1 MLKEVE
7 DKKEKI
13 LKETEE
19 DNKQQVHEAG
29 RRQCRDGLGRF
40 GSAADW
46 RLTA

>member
-7 DKKEKI
+7 DKKEEI

-29 RRQCRDGLGRF
+29 RHQCRDGLGRF
-40 GSAADW
+40 GSVAD
-46 RLTA
+46 RHLTA